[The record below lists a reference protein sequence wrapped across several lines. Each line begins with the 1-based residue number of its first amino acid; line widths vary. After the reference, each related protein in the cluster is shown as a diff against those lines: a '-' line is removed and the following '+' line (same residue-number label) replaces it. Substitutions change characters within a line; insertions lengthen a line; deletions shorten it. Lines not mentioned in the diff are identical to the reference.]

1 MEKKSLKYKRVT
13 YSYKEGLNFYIGD
26 ESLEF
31 NVHIDVLSNKR
42 VLSVN
47 NEVIAQE
54 SGLKTLKR
62 KSNYSFNVGG
72 HLYEA
77 ELFIES
83 FISGRLRCTLIKD
96 DVHFATALFSA
107 SKWEVSQKGARR
119 VLKESI
125 AGALIGG
132 VIGFLIV
139 TIFNI

>member
-31 NVHIDVLSNKR
+31 NMNIGVFSNKR
-42 VLSVN
+42 VISVN
-47 NEVIAQE
+47 KAVIAEE
-54 SGLKTLKR
+54 SGFKTLKR
-62 KSNYSFNVGG
+62 KSIYSFNAGG
-72 HLYEA
+72 HFYEA
-77 ELFIES
+77 ELYIES
-83 FISGRLRCTLIKD
+83 FISDRLRCTLIKD
-96 DVHFATALFSA
+96 DVHFATALFA
-107 SKWEVSQKGARR
+107 ARGWEVSQKGARR

-125 AGALIGG
+125 AGGLIGG